1 MDTRPGFHGRP
12 PNTGF
17 CFSISGLLDKKVVP
31 NLRADFTDPD
41 RCGRLVLNTVMR
53 AGEISQCDSLPS
65 VHLADI
71 DFIP

>member
-1 MDTRPGFHGRP
+1 MDARPGFHELT

-17 CFSISGLLDKKVVP
+17 CFCSSGLLEEKVAP

-41 RCGRLVLNTVMR
+41 RCGRLFLNTVMR
-53 AGEISQCDSLPS
+53 AGEISQCDSLPW

-71 DFIP
+71 DFMS